1 MKKLLI
7 LAYDFP
13 PYVSVGGLRPWSW
26 YKYLHRFGIYPVV
39 ITRQWS
45 NQYGNHLDYIAPG
58 TSDKDEIEQTPE
70 GVIIRSPYKPNLAN
84 RILLKYGQGRFAI
97 VRQLVT
103 AWYEVA
109 QYFFSVGPKS
119 GIYRTARNYLKNN
132 KVDAIIASGDPFIL
146 FRYAHLLSREFGIPY
161 IADYRDAWCQVKKS
175 GMHGLLYYFFPMFER
190 RFVSNAAAVT
200 TVSEYIKSLIGT
212 NLKGKK
218 FHIIPNGYDPEIAS
232 KVSEIRQND
241 KVLTIAM
248 AGTIYPW
255 HSWRSFLDI
264 VEQFVSQNSGVQISL
279 KFYGINIADE
289 VQSYIDTKCMAIK
302 GMVTILPR
310 MSNSRL
316 LAEMAAANVLLL
328 FNYYSMMGTK
338 IYDYLALR
346 RRILLCYS
354 NDPKEQKLKEKFYP
368 MDEVEGQS
376 RHLQQDLI
384 EATNSG
390 VVARDELH
398 LMEILKSWHDEF
410 KQKGHL
416 ECLSHGVEQFS
427 RIRQVEKLAE
437 VVGGLGIGDSF

>member
-175 GMHGLLYYFFPMFER
+175 GMHGLLYYLFPMLER

-200 TVSEYIKSLIGT
+200 TVSEYIKSLIYRKST
-212 NLKGKK
+212 
-218 FHIIPNGYDPEIAS
+218 S
-232 KVSEIRQND
+232 
-241 KVLTIAM
+241 
-248 AGTIYPW
+248 
-255 HSWRSFLDI
+255 
-264 VEQFVSQNSGVQISL
+264 
-279 KFYGINIADE
+279 IN
-289 VQSYIDTKCMAIK
+289 
-302 GMVTILPR
+302 
-310 MSNSRL
+310 
-316 LAEMAAANVLLL
+316 
-328 FNYYSMMGTK
+328 
-338 IYDYLALR
+338 
-346 RRILLCYS
+346 
-354 NDPKEQKLKEKFYP
+354 
-368 MDEVEGQS
+368 
-376 RHLQQDLI
+376 
-384 EATNSG
+384 
-390 VVARDELH
+390 
-398 LMEILKSWHDEF
+398 
-410 KQKGHL
+410 
-416 ECLSHGVEQFS
+416 
-427 RIRQVEKLAE
+427 
-437 VVGGLGIGDSF
+437 